1 MLIYAQCLLRSTNVR
16 LETKLGI
23 GGALL
28 TVLMVGAAWYSTT
41 TYGQAAISRLQ
52 VAGKAPKVFIK
63 WNASTSPVLG
73 YNVYRSTTRG
83 RDYVKINPTLVRG
96 LTYTDEAVESGRTY
110 YYVARAVDAAS
121 RESVNSNESAA
132 TVP

>member
-1 MLIYAQCLLRSTNVR
+1 MHNAGRSANVR

-23 GGALL
+23 GAALL
-28 TVLMVGAAWYSTT
+28 TVLMVCAAWYSTT
-41 TYGQAAISRLQ
+41 SNGQAAISRLRVSAKQ
-52 VAGKAPKVFIK
+52 RTVVLK

-83 RDYVKINPTLVRG
+83 SNYVKINATLVQG

-110 YYVARAVDAAS
+110 YYVARAVDAAN

>member
-1 MLIYAQCLLRSTNVR
+1 MHNAGRSANVR

-28 TVLMVGAAWYSTT
+28 TVLMVCTAWYSTT
-41 TYGQAAISRLQ
+41 NNGQAAISRWH
-52 VAGKAPKVFIK
+52 VPGKPPKVVIK

-73 YNVYRSTTRG
+73 YNVYRSTTPG
-83 RDYVKINPTLVRG
+83 RDYVKINATLVQG
-96 LTYTDEAVESGRTY
+96 LTYTDEVVESGTTY
-110 YYVARAVDAAS
+110 YYVARAVDAAN